1 MVDAVIR
8 WCLKNAFLVII
19 GVVALLVGGYYAMIN
34 MRVDAI
40 PDIGEKQVIVFA
52 DWPGRSP
59 QDVDDQVTY
68 PLTTSLTGTPG
79 VKSIRSMSG
88 FGFAM
93 VFVIFKDDVD
103 YYWARS
109 RVLERINVAQQRLP
123 TGVTPVLG
131 PDATALG
138 QVFWYTVEAE
148 GFDLAEL
155 RSIQDWYIRYQL
167 NSVDG
172 VSEVASI
179 GGFVKQYQI
188 DVHPDKLRAHGVTL
202 MQVYEAVRNS
212 NIDVG
217 AKVLEKNGIEFFI
230 RGVGFIKSVED
241 LEKVVI
247 RQEKGTP
254 IQVKHVATVTL
265 GPDFRRGALDKAGVE
280 AVGGV
285 VLMRYGEN
293 PLRVV
298 ERVKEKIKQLELGM
312 PQKTLADGRVS
323 KVKIVSFYD
332 RTDIVQE
339 TIGTLKEALLEE
351 ALMASIV
358 ILIFM
363 LHLRS
368 TVSVLVTLPLSLG
381 FCFILMYAFGVDANI
396 MSLAG
401 LAIAIAD
408 VGDMGIIMTENIYRH
423 IATGDKEKSH
433 FQKVFDGASEVGGA
447 IVTAVSNT
455 LVSFIPVFFLAGQE
469 GKLFRPLAFTK
480 TFAIGAAVILAL
492 TVVPL
497 VCYFLFR
504 PVKWSKR
511 TVWIIAGALG
521 LASVFA
527 AHAIFVWALTGS
539 HYSGWPMAIVVG
551 VIVTLALVR
560 MTRERFLPLEEN
572 RVSRGVARVYTPTL
586 RWILAHKKTFLILPV
601 TILFTG
607 LTIWLGI
614 GKMLAPVGW
623 AINLFAPSE
632 SRSSRR
638 EAHSI
643 PETDGHETNARSA
656 GLRPAA
662 AAHATKSFDD
672 SNASLADHRLRLTEP
687 RSVRGQAHSST
698 NASQSLLTSAATKEK
713 RPLIEFDQ
721 VRWQTVRHG
730 DGSSSRRML
739 WRRPNEIEQATEAGD
754 GLQILSER
762 RILSGIG
769 REFMPPL
776 DEGSFL
782 YMPSL
787 LPQAGLGPAIEVNAR
802 QDMAIASVPEVESV
816 VGKLG
821 RAESALDPAPIGMI
835 ESIVILKPASDWRR
849 LPVKRWFSNWPG
861 WLKKPLTWIWAE
873 ERSIT
878 KNEILTELQEK
889 TAIPGVLPTFLQPIQ
904 TRLVML
910 QTGFRAMMGVKI
922 YGSDLK
928 EIERIGLEIEQM
940 LKQVPGATDIV
951 ADRIVGKPYLEF
963 EIDRDRIARYGVSIR
978 DVQDVIEIAI
988 GGMNIM
994 ESVEGRERYPIRVRY
1009 LREFREDVPELEK
1022 ILVPSSSGAQI
1033 PLAQVLTIKSV
1044 LGPQEIKGERG
1055 LLVGYV
1061 TMNTRDRDEVSVVED
1076 AEALLQGAVRDG
1088 RLKLPSG
1095 YYWEWSGQFENQVR
1109 ATKRMSILVPLC
1121 LVIMFVMLY
1130 VSFKR
1135 WWIAPVI
1142 YFGIL
1147 VSASG
1152 GFIMLALWDVNLSI
1166 AVWVGFLVL
1175 FGVVDDDGVV
1185 MSTYLEQIFDKATF
1199 NSVQDIRDAVLQA
1212 GLKRIRPCLMTIS
1225 TTIFGLMPIFWATG
1239 RGSDVMQPMAI
1250 PSVGGMVVSLFVT
1263 IFIAPCLFC
1272 AVEEWKWKRAQR
1284 LVPKG
1289 ATA

>member
-1 MVDAVIR
+1 MIDAVIR
-8 WCLKNAFLVII
+8 WCLNHAFLVVL
-19 GVVALLVGGYYAMIN
+19 GVVAIAAGGYYALT
-34 MRVDAI
+34 RTPVDAI

-59 QDVDDQVTY
+59 QDVDNQVTY
-68 PLTTSLTGTPG
+68 PLTTSLAGTPG
-79 VKSIRSMSG
+79 VKTIRSMSG

-123 TGVTPVLG
+123 SGVTPVLG

-155 RSIQDWYIRYQL
+155 RSIQDWYLRYQL
-167 NSVDG
+167 NSVEG
-172 VSEVASI
+172 VSEVAGI

-188 DVHPDKLRAHGVTL
+188 DVHPDKLRAHRVTL
-202 MQVYEAVRNS
+202 MDVYEAVRKS

-217 AKVLEKNGIEFFI
+217 AKVLEKNGVEFFI

-247 RQEKGTP
+247 RQEMGTP
-254 IQVKHVATVTL
+254 IQVKHVATVAL

-293 PLRVV
+293 PLHVV
-298 ERVKEKIKQLELGM
+298 ERVKKKIQQLEPGL

-323 KVKIVSFYD
+323 KVKIVPFYD
-332 RTDIVQE
+332 RTDIVKQ
-339 TIGTLKEALLEE
+339 TIDTLKEALLEE
-351 ALMASIV
+351 AMMASAV
-358 ILIFM
+358 IFIFL

-368 TVSVLVTLPLSLG
+368 TISVLITLPLSVGL
-381 FCFILMYAFGVDANI
+381 CFILMYGFGVDANI

-401 LAIAIAD
+401 LAIAIGD

-433 FQKVFDGASEVGGA
+433 FQRVFDGASEVGGA

-455 LVSFIPVFFLAGQE
+455 LVSFIPVFFLTDQE

-480 TFAIGAAVILAL
+480 TFAIGSSVILAL

-504 PVKWSKR
+504 PVKLSKR
-511 TVWIIAGALG
+511 TVWSIAGALG
-521 LASVFA
+521 LASVFG
-527 AHAIFVWALTGS
+527 AHAVFMWAMSGG
-539 HYSGWPMAIVVG
+539 HYSGWPMSIVVG
-551 VIVTLALVR
+551 VIVALAFVR

-572 RVSRGVARVYTPTL
+572 PVSRGIARVYTPTL
-586 RWILAHKKTFLILPV
+586 RWILAHKKTFLIAPV

-614 GKMLAPVGW
+614 GVMLAPASW
-623 AINLFAPSE
+623 AINLFAREQASPE
-632 SRSSRR
+632 LRR
-638 EAHSI
+638 EMSLK
-643 PETDGHETNARSA
+643 ETDDVT
-656 GLRPAA
+656 
-662 AAHATKSFDD
+662 
-672 SNASLADHRLRLTEP
+672 
-687 RSVRGQAHSST
+687 
-698 NASQSLLTSAATKEK
+698 
-713 RPLIEFDQ
+713 RPLVEFDQ
-721 VRWQTVRHG
+721 LRWRRLMHA
-730 DGSSSRRML
+730 DSSTHQRIQ
-739 WRRPNEIEQATEAGD
+739 WRRPDPKERDAEIVSGIEVVQ
-754 GLQILSER
+754 ER
-762 RILSGIG
+762 RILTGIG

-787 LPQAGLGPAIEVNAR
+787 LPQAGLGPAVEVNAK

-821 RAESALDPAPIGMI
+821 RAESALDPAPIGMM
-835 ESIVILKPASDWRR
+835 ESIIILKPESEWRHV
-849 LPVKRWFSNWPG
+849 PVNRWFSNWPG
-861 WLKKPLTWIWAE
+861 WSKKPLIWIWPE
-873 ERSIT
+873 HRSIT
-878 KNEILTELQEK
+878 KNELLTELQEK

-904 TRLVML
+904 TRLMML

-922 YGSDLK
+922 YGSDLN
-928 EIERIGLEIEQM
+928 EIGRIGLEIEQ
-940 LKQVPGATDIV
+940 LLQQVPGATDIV

-963 EIDRDRIARYGVSIR
+963 EIDRDRIARYGVNIR

-1009 LREFREDVPELEK
+1009 LREFREDVPEMEK
-1022 ILVPSSSGAQI
+1022 ILVPSSTGAQI
-1033 PLAQVLTIKSV
+1033 PLAQVLTIRSV

-1076 AEALLQGAVRDG
+1076 AEAVLQAAVRDG
-1088 RLKLPSG
+1088 RLNLPAG

-1109 ATKRMSILVPLC
+1109 ATKRMSVLIPVC
-1121 LVIMFVMLY
+1121 LSIMFVMLY
-1130 VSFKR
+1130 LGFKR
-1135 WWIAPVI
+1135 WWIAPII

-1175 FGVVDDDGVV
+1175 FGVVDDDGVII
-1185 MSTYLEQIFDKATF
+1185 STYLEDIFGKATF
-1199 NSVQDIRDAVLQA
+1199 KSVQEIREAVVQA
-1212 GLKRIRPCLMTIS
+1212 GLKRIRPSLMTIS

-1250 PSVGGMVVSLFVT
+1250 PSVGGMVVSMLVT
-1263 IFIAPCLFC
+1263 IFIAPCLFS

-1284 LVPKG
+1284 NL
-1289 ATA
+1289 AHQD

>member
-1 MVDAVIR
+1 MIDGLIR
-8 WCLKNAFLVII
+8 WCLKHAFLVVLA
-19 GVVALLVGGYYAMIN
+19 VVAIGAAGYYAMIN
-34 MRVDAI
+34 TRVDAI

-59 QDVDDQVTY
+59 QDVDNQVTY

-123 TGVTPVLG
+123 VGVTPVLG

-138 QVFWYTVEAE
+138 QVLWYTVEAE

-155 RSIQDWYIRYQL
+155 RSIQDWYLRYQL
-167 NSVDG
+167 NSVEG

-179 GGFVKQYQI
+179 GGHVKQYQI
-188 DVHPDKLRAHGVTL
+188 DVHPDKLRAHRVTL
-202 MQVYEAVRNS
+202 MDVYEAVRKS

-247 RQEKGTP
+247 RQEQGTP
-254 IQVKHVATVTL
+254 IQVKHVATVSL
-265 GPDFRRGALDKAGVE
+265 GPEFRRGALDKAGVE

-293 PLRVV
+293 PQHVV
-298 ERVKEKIKQLELGM
+298 EKVKEKIKQLELGL

-323 KVKIVSFYD
+323 KVKIIPFYD
-332 RTDIVQE
+332 RTDIVKQ
-339 TIGTLKEALLEE
+339 TVGTLKEALMEE
-351 ALMASIV
+351 ALMASAI
-358 ILIFM
+358 IFIFL

-368 TVSVLVTLPLSLG
+368 TISVLITLPLSVGL
-381 FCFILMYAFGVDANI
+381 CFILMYFFGVDANI

-401 LAIAIAD
+401 LAIAIGD

-423 IATGDKEKSH
+423 IATGDKTKSH
-433 FQKVFDGASEVGGA
+433 FQKVFEGASEVGGA

-455 LVSFIPVFFLAGQE
+455 LVSFIPVFFLTGQE
-469 GKLFRPLAFTK
+469 GLLFRPLAFTK
-480 TFAIGAAVILAL
+480 TFAIGGSVILAL

-497 VCYFLFR
+497 VCFFLFR

-521 LASVFA
+521 LVSVFA
-527 AHAIFVWALTGS
+527 THAVFMWAMSGG
-539 HYSGWPMAIVVG
+539 HYSGWPMSIVVG
-551 VIVTLALVR
+551 VIVALAIVR
-560 MTRERFLPLEEN
+560 MTQERFLPLEAN
-572 RVSRGVARVYTPTL
+572 PVSRGIARVYTPTL
-586 RWILAHKKTFLILPV
+586 RWILAHKKTYLIVPV

-614 GKMLAPVGW
+614 GTVLAPVGW
-623 AINLFAPSE
+623 VINLFA
-632 SRSSRR
+632 R
-638 EAHSI
+638 EKAS
-643 PETDGHETNARSA
+643 PELKQTMSLKATNDVA
-656 GLRPAA
+656 
-662 AAHATKSFDD
+662 
-672 SNASLADHRLRLTEP
+672 
-687 RSVRGQAHSST
+687 
-698 NASQSLLTSAATKEK
+698 
-713 RPLIEFDQ
+713 RPLVEFDQ
-721 VRWQTVRHG
+721 VRWQKVKRG
-730 DGSSSRRML
+730 DGSTHRRIE
-739 WRRPNEIEQATEAGD
+739 WRRPDPKERAAEVASGVEIVQD
-754 GLQILSER
+754 KK
-762 RILSGIG
+762 ILSGIG

-787 LPQAGLGPAIEVNAR
+787 LPQAGLGPALEVSAR

-821 RAESALDPAPIGMI
+821 RAESALDPAPIGMM
-835 ESIVILKPASDWRR
+835 ESIIILKPESEWRHK
-849 LPVKRWFSNWPG
+849 PVERWFSNWPG
-861 WLKKPLTWIWAE
+861 WLKKPLVWVAPE
-873 ERSIT
+873 HRQIT

-904 TRLVML
+904 TRLIML

-928 EIERIGLEIEQM
+928 EIERVGLEIEQL

-963 EIDRDRIARYGVSIR
+963 EIDRDRIARYGVSVR

-1009 LREFREDVPELEK
+1009 LREFREDLPELEK
-1022 ILVPSSSGAQI
+1022 ILVPSSTGAQI

-1076 AEALLQGAVRDG
+1076 AETLLQGAVRDG
-1088 RLKLPSG
+1088 RLKLPPG

-1109 ATKRMSILVPLC
+1109 ATKRMSILVPITMF
-1121 LVIMFVMLY
+1121 IMFVMLY
-1130 VSFKR
+1130 LGFKR
-1135 WWIAPVI
+1135 WWIAPI
-1142 YFGIL
+1142 IFFSIL
-1147 VSASG
+1147 VAAAG
-1152 GFIMLALWDVNLSI
+1152 GFIMLALWGVNLSI

-1175 FGVVDDDGVV
+1175 FGVVDDDGVII
-1185 MSTYLEQIFDKATF
+1185 STYLEGIFEKATF
-1199 NSVQDIRDAVLQA
+1199 NSVQDVREAVVQA
-1212 GLKRIRPCLMTIS
+1212 GLKRIRPSLMTIS

-1239 RGSDVMQPMAI
+1239 RGSDVMKPMAI
-1250 PSVGGMVVSLFVT
+1250 PSVGGMVVSVLVT

-1284 LVPKG
+1284 LAPKG
-1289 ATA
+1289 VTP

>member
-1 MVDAVIR
+1 MIDALIR
-8 WCLKNAFLVII
+8 WCLKHAFLVVLAVGAIV
-19 GVVALLVGGYYAMIN
+19 GVGYHALSN
-34 MRVDAI
+34 TPVDAI

-59 QDVDDQVTY
+59 QDVDNQVSY

-88 FGFAM
+88 FGFSM
-93 VFVIFKDDVD
+93 VFVIFKDEID

-123 TGVTPVLG
+123 AGVTPVLG

-155 RSIQDWYIRYQL
+155 RSIQDWYVRYQL

-188 DVHPDKLRAHGVTL
+188 DVHPDKLRAHNVTL
-202 MQVYEAVRNS
+202 MDIYNAVANS

-247 RQEKGTP
+247 RQEQGTP
-254 IQVKHVATVTL
+254 IRIGNVATVTL

-280 AVGGV
+280 VVGGV

-293 PLRVV
+293 PLKVV
-298 ERVKEKIKQLELGM
+298 DRVKEKIRQLEPGL
-312 PQKTLADGRVS
+312 PAKTLADGRVS
-323 KVKIVSFYD
+323 KVKIVPFYD

-339 TIGTLKEALLEE
+339 TIGTLKEALMEE
-351 ALMASIV
+351 ALMASAV

-368 TVSVLVTLPLSLG
+368 TISVLVTLPLSLG
-381 FCFILMYAFGVDANI
+381 LCFILMYSFGVDANI

-423 IATGDKEKSH
+423 VASGGREKSH
-433 FQKVFDGASEVGGA
+433 FQKVFEGASEVGGA

-455 LVSFIPVFFLAGQE
+455 LVSFIPVFFLVGQE

-497 VCYFLFR
+497 VCYHLFR
-504 PVKWSKR
+504 PVDWSKR
-511 TVWIIAGALG
+511 RVWTIAGALG
-521 LASVFA
+521 LAAMFA
-527 AHAIFVWALTGS
+527 ARLLFAGVLEGTR
-539 HYSGWPMAIVVG
+539 YSGWPMALVVG
-551 VIVTLALVR
+551 VIVALAVVR

-572 RVSRGVARVYTPTL
+572 PVSRGISRVYAPTL
-586 RWILAHKKTFLILPV
+586 QWILAHKKTFLLVPV
-601 TILFTG
+601 TILVCG
-607 LTIWLGI
+607 LTIWLGA
-614 GKMLAPVGW
+614 GRVLAPVGW
-623 AINLFAPSE
+623 VINRFA
-632 SRSSRR
+632 R
-638 EAHSI
+638 EQAS
-643 PETDGHETNARSA
+643 
-656 GLRPAA
+656 PALK
-662 AAHATKSFDD
+662 HTMGMDATRD
-672 SNASLADHRLRLTEP
+672 
-687 RSVRGQAHSST
+687 V
-698 NASQSLLTSAATKEK
+698 K
-713 RPLIEFDQ
+713 RPLVEFGQ
-721 VRWQTVRHG
+721 LRWQEVKHA
-730 DGSSSRRML
+730 DGSLHRRLL
-739 WRRPNEIEQATEAGD
+739 WRRPDPAEGEAESARG
-754 GLQILSER
+754 IAVVRER
-762 RILSGIG
+762 RILPGIG

-787 LPQAGLGPAIEVNAR
+787 LPQAGLAPAVEVNAR

-821 RAESALDPAPIGMI
+821 RAESALDPAPIGMM
-835 ESIVILKPASDWRR
+835 ESIIVLKPESEWRR
-849 LPVKRWFSNWPG
+849 MPVKRWFSDWPG
-861 WLKKPLTWIWAE
+861 WLKAPLAWIWAE
-873 ERSIT
+873 ERAIT
-878 KNEILTELQEK
+878 KGEILTELQEK

-922 YGSDLK
+922 YGGDLK
-928 EIERIGLEIEQM
+928 EIERIGLEIEQL

-1009 LREFREDVPELEK
+1009 LREFREDLPELEK
-1022 ILVPSSSGAQI
+1022 ILVPSSSGAQV

-1088 RLKLPSG
+1088 RLKLPAG

-1109 ATKRMSILVPLC
+1109 AAKRMGILIPVC
-1121 LVIMFVMLY
+1121 LLIMFVMLY
-1130 VSFKR
+1130 LGFKR
-1135 WWIAPVI
+1135 WWIAPII

-1147 VSASG
+1147 VSAAG
-1152 GFIMLALWDVNLSI
+1152 GFIMLALWGVNLSI

-1175 FGVVDDDGVV
+1175 FGVVDDDGVII
-1185 MSTYLEQIFDKATF
+1185 STYLEDIFDKGRFT
-1199 NSVQDIRDAVLQA
+1199 SVADIRAAVLQA

-1225 TTIFGLMPIFWATG
+1225 TTVFGLMPIFWATG

-1263 IFIAPCLFC
+1263 IFIPPCLFC
-1272 AVEEWKWKRAQR
+1272 AVEEWKWKRAR
-1284 LVPKG
+1284 RTPAEAIG
-1289 ATA
+1289 S